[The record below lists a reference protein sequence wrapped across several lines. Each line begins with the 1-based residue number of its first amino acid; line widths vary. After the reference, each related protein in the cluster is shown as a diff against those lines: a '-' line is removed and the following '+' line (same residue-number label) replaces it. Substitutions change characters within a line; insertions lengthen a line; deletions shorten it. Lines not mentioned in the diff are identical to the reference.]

1 MQQAT
6 IVALQCLLLGV
17 AVAKKKPPPQQEPE
31 PEPVSTLL
39 PTILCILVCWVL
51 PLVLLKLSTLDPIKK
66 QLYRAVIA
74 RYIGV

>member
-1 MQQAT
+1 MRQA
-6 IVALQCLLLGV
+6 IVAVQCLLLGV
-17 AVAKKKPPPQQEPE
+17 AVAKKKPPPQQE

>member
-1 MQQAT
+1 MRQA
-6 IVALQCLLLGV
+6 IVAVQCLLLGV

-51 PLVLLKLSTLDPIKK
+51 PLCS
-66 QLYRAVIA
+66 
-74 RYIGV
+74 